1 MAKLHKT
8 AALVT
13 IVVLGGALVGCGTNT
28 SATVILPQTPTPQA
42 LRLIATAVP
51 TATPVP
57 SDA

>member
-1 MAKLHKT
+1 MMRLHKI
-8 AALVT
+8 AAFVT
-13 IVVLGGALVGCGTNT
+13 IVVLGGTLVGCGTNT

-42 LRLIATAVP
+42 LRLIATPAP